1 MNRLTIL
8 KTVCESLNLT
18 RDQILQHSYTEGAK
32 KAESAWGRQ
41 LCMYLARK
49 HTSSS
54 LEATGRFYGQRSHCT
69 VVHAVLTVKNEIE
82 TNSFRRNQVQ
92 EIEDK
97 LLKRKAIEISNEDPG
112 DRNYIDPTAENLKHQ
127 KPVTSCFYS
136 E

>member
-69 VVHAVLTVKNEIE
+69 VVHAVATVRNEIE
-82 TNSFRRNQVQ
+82 TNTFRRNQVQ

>member
-18 RDQILQHSYTEGAK
+18 RYQILQHSYTEGAK

-92 EIEDK
+92 DIEDK
-97 LLKRKAIEISNEDPG
+97 LLKKKAVDSSNEEPG
-112 DRNYIDPTAENLKHQ
+112 DMIYTDPSPENLKHQ
-127 KPVTSCFYS
+127 KPVTSCLYS